1 MFLNCHESVG
11 DLSDGRLHGSDL
23 SGERGLLSL
32 SAGYGGAR
40 DLFGDCVDLAAGRKA
55 IGVTDHY
62 KSPFTIGCYCM
73 NDMNTNL

>member
-40 DLFGDCVDLAAGRKA
+40 DLFRDGVDLAAMKVSKRLNQQDEQL
-55 IGVTDHY
+55 I
-62 KSPFTIGCYCM
+62 FI
-73 NDMNTNL
+73 